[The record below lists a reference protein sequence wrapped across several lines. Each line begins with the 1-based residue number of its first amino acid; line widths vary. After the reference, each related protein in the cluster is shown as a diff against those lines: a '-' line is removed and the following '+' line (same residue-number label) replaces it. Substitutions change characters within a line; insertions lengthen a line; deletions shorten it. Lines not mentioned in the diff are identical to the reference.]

1 MLSGASLR
9 EKVEWVTSSMK
20 TLVDQATLTAQ
31 DLDKL
36 KKQVL
41 IHTQR
46 HIGRRVSCLIGVV
59 CCVVLCV

>member
-41 IHTQR
+41 LIQRQR
-46 HIGRRVSCLIGVV
+46 HRDRGI
-59 CCVVLCV
+59 